1 LLLYEKRTE
10 VTWKR
15 LNINKKNWFRGQNT
29 IWKIYHGVQKT
40 SHIIINNSWN

>member
-15 LNINKKNWFRGQNT
+15 LNINNCVVNFN
-29 IWKIYHGVQKT
+29 IQK
-40 SHIIINNSWN
+40 